1 VKQPSRPVNSFQS
14 SAKQQADRA
23 QALANKRKQPAEP
36 VDPVKAAKQKKKETK
51 KEKEKK
57 GLLSFDDE

>member
-1 VKQPSRPVNSFQS
+1 
-14 SAKQQADRA
+14 
-23 QALANKRKQPAEP
+23 

-51 KEKEKK
+51 KEKDKK